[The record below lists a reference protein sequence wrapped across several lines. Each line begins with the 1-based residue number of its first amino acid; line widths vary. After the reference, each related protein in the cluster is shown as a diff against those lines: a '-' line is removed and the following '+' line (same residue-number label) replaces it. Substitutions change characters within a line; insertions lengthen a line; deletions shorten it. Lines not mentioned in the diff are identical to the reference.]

1 MKTTKSIFV
10 ALFLLSSIISEAVDD
25 LSYTQNFINK
35 YKFIVLKESQRS
47 KIPAA
52 IIMSQAILESGWGRS
67 SLAIKANNYFGIK
80 CHNDW
85 VGDTYSEY
93 DDDFQNGEL
102 VASCFRK
109 YESIEVSFSD
119 YSKRI
124 TTKGWY
130 KFLFDLPKNDYVKW
144 AEGLKKAGYA
154 SRKDYA
160 RKLISIIEQYH
171 LYQLDNELEVRTG
184 RIASTAPLKKKQ
196 KIVPNYRKY
205 KTKTYPGKHQS
216 APAHHS
222 KWKRTVLMNTKRNA
236 IRRIGRGVKDSPASP
251 ANMRMYYM
259 KHRSVS
265 SIRE

>member
-1 MKTTKSIFV
+1 MKTIKRTFV
-10 ALFLLSSIISEAVDD
+10 AIFLLSSIISKAVDD

-35 YKFIVLKESQRS
+35 YKTIVLKESRRS
-47 KIPAA
+47 DIPAA
-52 IIMSQAILESGWGRS
+52 IIMAQAILESGWGRS
-67 SLAIKANNYFGIK
+67 SLAVKANNFFGIK

-93 DDDFQNGEL
+93 DDDFRNGEL

-109 YESIEVSFSD
+109 YESVEVSFAD

-144 AEGLKKAGYA
+144 AKGLKKAGYA

-160 RKLISIIEQYH
+160 KKIINIIRQYQ
-171 LYQLDNELEVRTG
+171 LYELDNELEVRMGT
-184 RIASTAPLKKKQ
+184 TVPLRKEQKKK
-196 KIVPNYRKY
+196 VPNYRIY
-205 KTKTYPGKHQS
+205 KARPYAPKHRS
-216 APAHHS
+216 TPEKHS
-222 KWKRTVLMNTKRNA
+222 EQNKIILLSDRKGIVRK
-236 IRRIGRGVKDSPASP
+236 IGNGIKSGSGSPS
-251 ANMRMYYM
+251 NMRMYYV
-259 KHRSVS
+259 KRRSAV